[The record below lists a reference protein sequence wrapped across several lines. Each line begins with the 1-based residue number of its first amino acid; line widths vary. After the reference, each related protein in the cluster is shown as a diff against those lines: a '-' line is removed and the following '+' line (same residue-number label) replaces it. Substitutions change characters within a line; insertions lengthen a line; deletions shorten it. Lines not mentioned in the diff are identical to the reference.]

1 MTSNNYHMDEDWGLF
16 VDIESTD
23 SYSKP
28 VNQVILIKTVIET
41 TYYEDDEYDYYTSN
55 QKDVESENLDN
66 HTNNKNKNNKNDKND
81 MIILSTNY
89 FLKKSAFKI
98 GSTTLLTALITYIVF
113 FVL

>member
-23 SYSKP
+23 SYYKP
-28 VNQVILIKTVIET
+28 VNQVTLIKTVVKT
-41 TYYEDDEYDYYTSN
+41 SYYEDDEYDYYTSN
-55 QKDVESENLDN
+55 QKDMESEHLDIP
-66 HTNNKNKNNKNDKND
+66 TNNKND

-89 FLKKSAFKI
+89 FLKKSMFKI